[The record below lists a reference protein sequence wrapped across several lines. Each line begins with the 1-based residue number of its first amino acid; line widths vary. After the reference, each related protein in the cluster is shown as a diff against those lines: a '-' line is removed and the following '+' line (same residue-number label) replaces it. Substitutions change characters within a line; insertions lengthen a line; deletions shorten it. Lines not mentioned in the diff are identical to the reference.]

1 MNLKRKLLLATLPL
15 ALGLSS
21 LAQAEMTL
29 KIAEIHPAGYP
40 TVVAME
46 NLGKKLEA
54 ATNGEIKSRMFAG
67 GVLGSEKEVIE
78 QTQIGA
84 VQLTRVSLGSVGP
97 VVPATNVFNMPFV
110 FRDVDHMRKVVD
122 GEIGQEIL
130 DAITNSDFNMVG
142 LAWMEAG
149 SRSLYTKKPVRSLDD
164 LKGMKIRVI
173 GNPLFIDTLNAM
185 GANGIAMDTGEIFS
199 ALQSG
204 VIDGAENNMRS
215 FHSSR
220 HFEAAKYWSQSEHS
234 YAPDILLISRRSLE
248 ALRPGDRDLLI
259 DTARASVPV
268 MRQLWDASEGAARQ
282 AVAEYGIA
290 FNDVDMDAFRTAAQ
304 PLRERYLRQP
314 ELQTLDRR
322 IRDLA

>member
-1 MNLKRKLLLATLPL
+1 
-15 ALGLSS
+15 
-21 LAQAEMTL
+21 
-29 KIAEIHPAGYP
+29 
-40 TVVAME
+40 ME

-122 GEIGQEIL
+122 GEIGQKSSTPSPTRTSTWSAGL
-130 DAITNSDFNMVG
+130 D
-142 LAWMEAG
+142 G
-149 SRSLYTKKPVRSLDD
+149 SRQPQPLHQAGAQPDD

-204 VIDGAENNMRS
+204 VIDGAENNPPTLLE
-215 FHSSR
+215 HN
-220 HFEAAKYWSQSEHS
+220 HFRAAKYYTQTHHLILPEPLLMSKTTGTSSAPSSRSWS
-234 YAPDILLISRRSLE
+234 RSWP
-248 ALRPGDRDLLI
+248 RKPSWKN
-259 DTARASVPV
+259 ASC
-268 MRQLWDASEGAARQ
+268 G
-282 AVAEYGIA
+282 
-290 FNDVDMDAFRTAAQ
+290 
-304 PLRERYLRQP
+304 
-314 ELQTLDRR
+314 
-322 IRDLA
+322 